1 MRAML
6 RLATFIALL
15 FVASAAAAADVR
27 VENAWARS
35 PAPGQKT
42 ASAYVDLTSASD
54 AVLRAAASPLAGRVE
69 LHAMTLDGGIMRM
82 RSIARIDLP
91 AGKTVKFEPGGL
103 HLMLFDLKQPLK
115 PGDKLP
121 LVLTIQGPA
130 SSATTLK
137 VEAEVRA
144 AAAAGAHVH

>member
-1 MRAML
+1 ML

-15 FVASAAAAADVR
+15 FIASAAAAADVR

-42 ASAYVDLTSASD
+42 VSAYVDLTSASD
-54 AVLRAAASPLAGRVE
+54 AVLRSAASPLAGRVE

-82 RSIARIDLP
+82 RSIARVDLP
-91 AGKTVKFEPGGL
+91 AGKTVKLEPGGL

-121 LVLTIQGPA
+121 LVLNIQGPA
-130 SSATTLK
+130 ASATTVK

-144 AAAAGAHVH
+144 PAAAGAHVH